1 MKLLHTSDWHLGRMT
16 YNQSRA
22 DDHDAVLAEII
33 QLARDERPDL
43 VVHTGDLFDV
53 PRPGYPEIERG
64 LNALRELGAVAPVV
78 VICGNHD
85 SPALF
90 RIFSG
95 LLGDQAR
102 IRFIDRPRHPDDG
115 GILEYSTA
123 NAERIR
129 LAPLPFIH
137 ANRVVDAFDSP
148 DTWNADY
155 ADRVQGYE
163 DILAKGLLAGANP
176 ATDVLLFAAH
186 LHVGG
191 ASFSGT
197 ERAVTISDVYATRAE
212 RLPVVSY
219 AAFGHIHKPQ
229 RLPGPVPGRY
239 AGSPI
244 QLDFGEEGEEKQ
256 VVMVDATP
264 GRPAR
269 VVEVP
274 LKRGRRLLRVAGTLE
289 ELREQA
295 PTVGNALCLV
305 TVHTDN
311 TVPDLSRQVREML
324 PDATILDVFELSTT
338 PSAKVVTRED
348 SAGRSEP
355 TNIELF
361 AEYLEGLALPGR
373 EKALQVFSVVLEAV
387 GEDRVPQF
395 AEEDALTAPHSRE
408 GVL

>member
-1 MKLLHTSDWHLGRMT
+1 MKLLHTSDWHLGRLT

-22 DDHDAVLAEII
+22 EDHDAVLAEIV

-43 VVHTGDLFDV
+43 IVHTGDLFDV
-53 PRPGYPEIERG
+53 PRPGYPDIERG

-102 IRFIDRPRHPDDG
+102 IRFVDRPRHPDDG
-115 GILEYSTA
+115 GILEYSTSKG
-123 NAERIR
+123 ERIR

-137 ANRVVDAFDSP
+137 ANRIVDAFDSP

-163 DILAKGLLAGANP
+163 DILAKGLLAATNP
-176 ATDVLLFAAH
+176 TTDVLLFAAH

-197 ERAVTISDVYATRAE
+197 ERAVTISDAYATRAE

-229 RLPGPVPGRY
+229 RLPGPVAGRY

-244 QLDFGEEGEEKQ
+244 QLDFGEEGEQKQ
-256 VVMVDATP
+256 VVLVEAAP
-264 GRPAR
+264 GRPAK

-274 LKRGRRLLRVAGTLE
+274 LQGGRRLRRVTGTLE

-305 TVHTDN
+305 KVHTDA
-311 TVPDLSRQVREML
+311 TIPDLSRKVREML

-338 PSAKVVTRED
+338 PSANVVTRED
-348 SAGRSEP
+348 SAARSEP
-355 TNIELF
+355 TNTELF
-361 AEYLEGLALPGR
+361 SEYLEGLALPGR
-373 EKALQVFSVVLEAV
+373 EKALQVFSVMLEAV
-387 GEDRVPQF
+387 AEDRVPQF
-395 AEEDALTAPHSRE
+395 AEENVLTAPLSRE
-408 GVL
+408 GMP

>member
-16 YNQSRA
+16 YNHSRA

-53 PRPGYPEIERG
+53 PRPGYPDIERG
-64 LNALRELGAVAPVV
+64 LNALRELGALAPVV

-115 GILEYSTA
+115 GILDYSTV
-123 NAERIR
+123 NGERIR

-163 DILAKGLLAGANP
+163 DILAKGLQAGANP

-197 ERAVTISDVYATRAE
+197 ERAVTISDAYATRAE

-244 QLDFGEEGEEKQ
+244 QLDFGEEGEQKQ
-256 VVMVDATP
+256 VVLVEASP
-264 GRPAR
+264 GRPAHI
-269 VVEVP
+269 VDVP
-274 LKRGRRLLRVAGTLE
+274 LTSGRSLRRVSGTIDEIRAL
-289 ELREQA
+289 A
-295 PTVGNALCLV
+295 PVIGNDLCLL
-305 TVHTDN
+305 TVRTAN
-311 TVPDLSRQVREML
+311 PVPDLSRQMREIL
-324 PDATILDVFELSTT
+324 PEATVLDVFEVSDRPAVTI
-338 PSAKVVTRED
+338 VTREA
-348 SAGRSEP
+348 AGGRPEQTIP
-355 TNIELF
+355 ELF
-361 AEYLEGLALPGR
+361 SEYLGGLAIPGSQR
-373 EKALQVFSVVLEAV
+373 VFDVFNGILDALTQDTL
-387 GEDRVPQF
+387 PQF
-395 AEEDALTAPHSRE
+395 PEEDALATPLPGE
-408 GVL
+408 KVL

>member
-1 MKLLHTSDWHLGRMT
+1 MKLLHTSDWHLGRLT

-33 QLARDERPDL
+33 KLAREQRPDL
-43 VVHTGDLFDV
+43 VIHTGDLFDV
-53 PRPGYPEIERG
+53 PRPAYPDVERG
-64 LNALRELGAVAPVV
+64 LHALQELGTVAPVV

-95 LLGDQAR
+95 LLGDEAR
-102 IRFIDRPRHPDDG
+102 IRFVDRPRHPDDG
-115 GILEYSTA
+115 GILEYATVHG
-123 NAERIR
+123 ERIR

-163 DILAKGLLAGANP
+163 DILAKGLLAGADP
-176 ATDVLLFAAH
+176 ANDILLFAAH

-197 ERAVTISDVYATRAE
+197 ERAVTISDAYATRAE

-256 VVMVDATP
+256 VVMVEATP
-264 GRPAR
+264 GRPAD
-269 VVEVP
+269 VVEVK
-274 LKRGRRLLRVAGTLE
+274 LRGGRKLRRITGTIE

-295 PTVGNALCLV
+295 SDVGNALCLV
-305 TVHTDN
+305 TVRTDA
-311 TVPDLSRQVREML
+311 TIPDLSRQVREVL
-324 PDATILDVFELSTT
+324 SEATVLDVFELSAT
-338 PSAKVVTRED
+338 PAARVVTRED
-348 SAGRSEP
+348 SAARSEP
-355 TNIELF
+355 TNTELF
-361 AEYLEGLALPGR
+361 AEYLEGLAMPGR
-373 EKALQVFSVVLEAV
+373 QQAFEVFSVVLEAV
-387 GEDRVPQF
+387 VEDLVAEF
-395 AEEDALTAPHSRE
+395 AEEDALTAPLPE
-408 GVL
+408 LETP

>member
-1 MKLLHTSDWHLGRMT
+1 
-16 YNQSRA
+16 
-22 DDHDAVLAEII
+22 
-33 QLARDERPDL
+33 
-43 VVHTGDLFDV
+43 
-53 PRPGYPEIERG
+53 
-64 LNALRELGAVAPVV
+64 
-78 VICGNHD
+78 
-85 SPALF
+85 
-90 RIFSG
+90 
-95 LLGDQAR
+95 
-102 IRFIDRPRHPDDG
+102 
-115 GILEYSTA
+115 
-123 NAERIR
+123 
-129 LAPLPFIH
+129 
-137 ANRVVDAFDSP
+137 
-148 DTWNADY
+148 
-155 ADRVQGYE
+155 
-163 DILAKGLLAGANP
+163 
-176 ATDVLLFAAH
+176 
-186 LHVGG
+186 
-191 ASFSGT
+191 
-197 ERAVTISDVYATRAE
+197 
-212 RLPVVSY
+212 
-219 AAFGHIHKPQ
+219 
-229 RLPGPVPGRY
+229 
-239 AGSPI
+239 
-244 QLDFGEEGEEKQ
+244 
-256 VVMVDATP
+256 MVDATP